1 MCYRKSGGKG
11 PPRHLKERKNK
22 MPKIRIVKVKAGQK
36 ELREKILNALAQK
49 GTRAR
54 TLIKKLSADDGIVW
68 RYAELDSIAL
78 QLRYLAFQIRALK
91 LAKKATEEA

>member
-1 MCYRKSGGKG
+1 MLQKKRGKG
-11 PPRHLKERKNK
+11 SFATPKRKGNK

-54 TLIKKLSADDGIVW
+54 TLIKKLSTDDGIVW

>member
-1 MCYRKSGGKG
+1 
-11 PPRHLKERKNK
+11 

-36 ELREKILNALAQK
+36 ELREKILNALAKK

-54 TLIKKLSADDGIVW
+54 MLIKKLSADDGIVW

-78 QLRYLAFQIRALK
+78 QLRYLEFQIRALK